1 MLHNKLERW
10 GNEVRGSGSCK
21 FYGHA
26 SCDDTTMSIVPDNR
40 LGLDCSIQLDE
51 KVTSVV

>member
-10 GNEVRGSGSCK
+10 GNEVRGSGSC
-21 FYGHA
+21 
-26 SCDDTTMSIVPDNR
+26 TMSIVPDNR
-40 LGLDCSIQLDE
+40 IGLDCSIQLDE